1 MPHSWKPTWT
11 LKIMVWKR
19 DFLSPMGISGVHASL
34 RECTMYI
41 LYITVL
47 SDYLVFSWDSWERKS
62 LPSRG
67 LFVKQWT
74 FPLQWTPCLGCS
86 FQTQVH
92 EGQITSCFRGQ
103 TTPRDIMARISK
115 LSRNIIALIFQCF
128 RFLFTSLHGPSWTAQ
143 PTCPPVQPPVK
154 RFKSLP
160 SLGLIEDLNSD
171 GTCEKFEE
179 TIWQSHKNLTKP
191 DKRADRRKELK
202 KKHSC
207 PWIVKS
213 HMCHWLPKLSSQ
225 SEWENHAF
233 PQVSQPLWMK
243 CLEPSSQGRFKM
255 LLSGRSITVH
265 HTSSLKPIWEL
276 PPFRYAPSSWAMER
290 NLTITKA
297 KGRQRFEFRKHEIR
311 EVLDTLHLTSAIT
324 KEEEGIS
331 RTLAIK
337 NLWKIATNPNGCHQV
352 SLQPP
357 QVFAPVPLSASRG
370 GHIKS
375 WQSCRIIFHCF
386 ILLHIFMCTHH
397 SASCSNKNHGKLK
410 TKALPH
416 YPCCIKKTNKNAF
429 DTTPPDSPADSWY
442 FSGPDLRAV

>member
-1 MPHSWKPTWT
+1 M
-11 LKIMVWKR
+11 
-19 DFLSPMGISGVHASL
+19 
-34 RECTMYI
+34 
-41 LYITVL
+41 
-47 SDYLVFSWDSWERKS
+47 
-62 LPSRG
+62 
-67 LFVKQWT
+67 
-74 FPLQWTPCLGCS
+74 
-86 FQTQVH
+86 FQ
-92 EGQITSCFRGQ
+92 S
-103 TTPRDIMARISK
+103 
-115 LSRNIIALIFQCF
+115 F

-202 KKHSC
+202 KKYSC
-207 PWIVKS
+207 PWI
-213 HMCHWLPKLSSQ
+213 LLSPTCAIGSLNYQVNQ
-225 SEWENHAF
+225 SEKTTPSRRCLNLCEWNAWSLAVKEGSKCCYLEGRAHWSLF
-233 PQVSQPLWMK
+233 ESCRRFGMPHLPEQWREISQ
-243 CLEPSSQGRFKM
+243 
-255 LLSGRSITVH
+255 
-265 HTSSLKPIWEL
+265 
-276 PPFRYAPSSWAMER
+276 
-290 NLTITKA
+290 ITKA

-324 KEEEGIS
+324 KEEERIS

-386 ILLHIFMCTHH
+386 ILLHIFMRTYH
-397 SASCSNKNHGKLK
+397 SASCLNKNHGKLK
-410 TKALPH
+410 TQALPH
-416 YPCCIKKTNKNAF
+416 YPCCIKNT
-429 DTTPPDSPADSWY
+429 
-442 FSGPDLRAV
+442 